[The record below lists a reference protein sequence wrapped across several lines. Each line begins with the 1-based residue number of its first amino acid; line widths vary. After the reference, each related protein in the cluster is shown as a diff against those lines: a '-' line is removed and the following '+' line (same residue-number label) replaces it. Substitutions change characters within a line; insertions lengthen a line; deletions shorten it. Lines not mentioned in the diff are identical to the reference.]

1 MVNRRSFVRTLG
13 ASTVLPALSH
23 ALGRGASGPSESVA
37 GTRSRVDLNGQ
48 WERRVGD
55 KLYDMVEVPSSL
67 RPSGLYQLRREFLL
81 PELSPHQRA
90 MLHFDAIAYFGRVS
104 VNGTEIGTMGPYVP
118 YELDCTT
125 QAKTGANTVELAI
138 ADLGPQH
145 AAAGKDELALGV
157 NRGWEAY
164 GGIIRDAYL
173 EVRPVAFID
182 NVRFGYK
189 LNADYTEAA
198 CRAQVMVSSV
208 TETSGTIELV
218 LLRAGSEVA
227 RTQKK
232 ASLPSGASEVEVEF
246 DVHSPALWSPEE
258 PNLYEIRARLES
270 DHGED
275 VWRCRTGFREVV
287 IRGPDFLLNGKRLIL
302 NGVAR
307 HDMWKE
313 QGFTLTRGQMEQ
325 DMRMIKAMGANF
337 IRQVHYPHHRYLT
350 DLADEYGLLIS
361 EEPGYWNMD
370 FQTMPRTM
378 VELGYRIMERVIRR
392 DWNSPSVFAWLLSNE
407 CTLTAETLRE
417 GKEICNRLDPI
428 GRLVSAA
435 NSMPKEK
442 AKPIFEQ
449 SGMDFFDQHPYTFDV
464 NDFDKEAAFD
474 GPSRPLTFTEWGGKA
489 IGQSQIVMQYSVDRL
504 LDLIETHRLAGHVF
518 WSWQDMRQY
527 SRIDAEMRDGILES
541 GVVTEGREPRE
552 VPYLELSRLF
562 EGRRHEA
569 EPAATRPLV
578 LPLQWS
584 PWSRK
589 SKFSTVDLQS
599 LVERPDGIKAWTD
612 FEDRMAKFWAGT
624 LPQQELTTGTLPL
637 MLSNVT
643 LAEDQWKRTGR
654 KFLLWQGSEVE
665 IAGVTFRVPVVNG
678 YARPVVL
685 TPAAPEVDIPV
696 GLEGLRVHVL
706 GNVTIPAGYPAVGSD
721 GETVAV
727 YTLRY
732 ASGKSREGPM
742 RNGYEVVQSNLI
754 DLATRI
760 DPVATEAQRALL
772 FSKEIAREQ
781 YQVLL
786 YSLPL
791 EGGKLASL
799 HCKLSRQVSSG
810 LAIFAIVMEAA

>member
-1 MVNRRSFVRTLG
+1 MFNRRKFVRTLG

-23 ALGRGASGPSESVA
+23 AVGAFTSAPSEPVA

-48 WERRVGD
+48 WERRVGGE
-55 KLYDMVEVPSSL
+55 LYDIVEVPSSL
-67 RPSGLYQLRREFLL
+67 RPSGCYQLRREFLL

-90 MLHFDAIAYFGRVS
+90 MLHFDAITYFGRVS
-104 VNGTEIGTMGPYVP
+104 VNGTELGTMGPYVP
-118 YELDCTT
+118 YEFDCTR
-125 QAKTGANTVELAI
+125 QSRKGNNAIQVAI
-138 ADLGPQH
+138 ADLTAEPSG
-145 AAAGKDELALGV
+145 AGKDELALGV

-164 GGIIRDAYL
+164 GGIIRDVYL
-173 EVRPVAFID
+173 EVRPAAFID

-189 LNADYTEAA
+189 LNADYREAA
-198 CRAQVMVSSV
+198 CHAQVMVSSL
-208 TETSGTIELV
+208 TETSGNIELV

-227 RTQKK
+227 RAQKNT
-232 ASLPSGASEVEVEF
+232 SLASGASEVEVEF
-246 DVHSPALWSPEE
+246 RVNGPALWSPEE
-258 PNLYEIRARLES
+258 PNLYEIRARLGS
-270 DHGED
+270 DHGGD
-275 VWRCRTGFREVV
+275 AWSCRTGFREVV
-287 IRGPDFLLNGKRLIL
+287 TKGSDFLLNGKRLIL

-313 QGFTLTRGQMEQ
+313 QGFTLTRRQMEQ

-378 VELGYRIMERVIRR
+378 IELGYRIMERVIRR

-428 GRLVSAA
+428 GRLVSVA

-442 AKPIFEQ
+442 AKPILEQ
-449 SGMDFFDQHPYTFDV
+449 SGMDFFDQHPYTYDV
-464 NDFDKEAAFD
+464 DDFDKEAAFD

-489 IGQSQIVMQYSVDRL
+489 IGQSQIVMQNSVDRL

-527 SRIDAEMRDGILES
+527 SRFDGEMRDGILES

-562 EGRRHEA
+562 EGRRHEN
-569 EPAATRPLV
+569 EPAATRPV
-578 LPLQWS
+578 VVPLKWS
-584 PWSRK
+584 PWTRK
-589 SKFSTVDLQS
+589 SKFRAVDLQP
-599 LVERPDGIKAWTD
+599 LVEGPDGARAWED
-612 FEDRMAKFWAGT
+612 FEDRMAKFWSIV
-624 LPQQELTTGTLPL
+624 P
-637 MLSNVT
+637 M
-643 LAEDQWKRTGR
+643 AEDQWKRTGS
-654 KFLLWQGSEVE
+654 KFLLWQGSEVD
-665 IAGVTFRVPVVNG
+665 IAGVTFRAPVVNG
-678 YARPVVL
+678 YVRPVVV
-685 TPAAPEVDIPV
+685 TPGVPEVEIPV
-696 GLEGLRVHVL
+696 GLEGLQLHVL
-706 GNVTIPAGYPAVGSD
+706 GQVTLPAGFPVVGND

-732 ASGKSREGPM
+732 ASGKSREVAL

-754 DLATRI
+754 AVATRI
-760 DPVATEAQRALL
+760 DPEATEAQRALV
-772 FSKEIAREQ
+772 FTKDVAREQ

-799 HCKLSRQVSSG
+799 HCKLSHQPSA
-810 LAIFAIVMEAA
+810 LAIFALTLEPA

>member
-1 MVNRRSFVRTLG
+1 MFNRRRFVRTLG

-23 ALGRGASGPSESVA
+23 ALEAFTSAPSESVA

-48 WERRVGD
+48 WERRVGGE
-55 KLYDMVEVPSSL
+55 LYDIVEVPSSL
-67 RPSGLYQLRREFLL
+67 RPTGCYQLRREFLL

-90 MLHFDAIAYFGRVS
+90 MLHFDAITYFGRVS
-104 VNGTEIGTMGPYVP
+104 VNGTELGTMGPYVP
-118 YELDCTT
+118 YEFDCTR
-125 QAKTGANTVELAI
+125 QCRKGSNAIQVAI
-138 ADLGPQH
+138 ADLTPEPSG
-145 AAAGKDELALGV
+145 AGKDELALGV

-164 GGIIRDAYL
+164 GGIIRDVYL
-173 EVRPVAFID
+173 EVRPAAFID

-189 LNADYTEAA
+189 LNSDYTRAA
-198 CRAQVMVSSV
+198 CRAQVMVSSS
-208 TETSGTIELV
+208 TETSGYVALV
-218 LLRAGSEVA
+218 FRRGGSEVA
-227 RTQKK
+227 LTERS
-232 ASLPSGASEVEVEF
+232 ASFSSGASEIAMEF
-246 DVHSPALWSPEE
+246 DIPAPVLWSPEE
-258 PNLYEIRARLES
+258 PNLYELHVRLGS

-275 VWRCRTGFREVV
+275 AWSCRTGFRHVAV
-287 IRGPDFLLNGKRLIL
+287 QGPDFMLNGQRLVL
-302 NGVAR
+302 KGVAR

-313 QGFTLTRGQMEQ
+313 QGFTLTRRQMEQ

-370 FQTMPRTM
+370 FRTMPRTM
-378 VELGYRIMERVIRR
+378 IELGYRIMERVIRR

-428 GRLVSAA
+428 GRLVSVA

-449 SGMDFFDQHPYTFDV
+449 SGMDFLDQHPYTYDV
-464 NDFDKEAAFD
+464 DDFDKEAAFD

-489 IGQSQIVMQYSVDRL
+489 IGQSQIVMQNSVDRL

-541 GVVTEGREPRE
+541 GVVTEAREPRE

-562 EGRRHEA
+562 EGRRHEN
-569 EPAATRPLV
+569 EPAATRPV
-578 LPLQWS
+578 AVPLKWS
-584 PWSRK
+584 PWTRK
-589 SKFSTVDLQS
+589 SNFRAVDLQAR
-599 LVERPDGIKAWTD
+599 VQRPEGVRAWAD
-612 FEDRMAKFWAGT
+612 FEDRMAKFWSTA
-624 LPQQELTTGTLPL
+624 P
-637 MLSNVT
+637 M
-643 LAEDQWKRTGR
+643 ARDQWKRTGS
-654 KFLLWQGSEVE
+654 KFLLWQGSEVD

-678 YARPVVL
+678 YVRPVVV
-685 TPAAPEVDIPV
+685 TPGVPEVEIPI
-696 GLEGLRVHVL
+696 GLEGVRVHVL
-706 GNVTIPAGYPAVGSD
+706 GQVILPAGFPVVGND
-721 GETVAV
+721 GETMAV

-732 ASGKSREGPM
+732 ASGKSRDVAL

-754 DLATRI
+754 AVATRI
-760 DPVATEAQRALL
+760 DSEATEAQRALM
-772 FSKEIAREQ
+772 FTKDVAREQ

-799 HCKLSRQVSSG
+799 HCKLRNQPSA
-810 LAIFAIVMEAA
+810 LAIFALTVEAA